1 MSSHSGRVAVVT
13 GGASGIGYA
22 IARRAAAEGMT
33 VVLADIEGGALESA
47 AEALRGEDAVVH
59 AFEVDV
65 SDRAAVMA
73 LAERV
78 ESEVGPTWLLANNAG
93 VFVAAPFLESTP
105 QQWEWVLGVN
115 LWGVVHGL
123 EAFLP
128 RMVARDDGQ
137 IVNTASLDGIVTV
150 PNVAS
155 YIASK
160 HAITGLSESIYRELI
175 AAGSNVGLSV
185 LCPGTIE
192 TDIVR
197 SARNWPSR
205 LGSAPPVELEEGF
218 PDFDEVMAPAQV
230 ADVVFA
236 AVAQGRFWIVTH
248 PQQYAPA
255 IRARAEGIIAGTN
268 PDDATVDPNYTRASG
283 RRPH

>member
-1 MSSHSGRVAVVT
+1 MGTHNGKVAVVT

-33 VVLADIEGGALESA
+33 VVLADVEAGTLERA
-47 AEALRGEDAVVH
+47 AEILSGDGATVH

-115 LWGVVHGL
+115 LWGVIHGL

-128 RMVARDDGQ
+128 RMVARDAGQ

-160 HAITGLSESIYRELI
+160 HAITGLSESIYRELTG
-175 AAGSNVGLSV
+175 AGSNVGLSV

-197 SARNWPSR
+197 SARNWPAR
-205 LGSAPPVELEEGF
+205 LGSAPPVEVEEGF

-230 ADVVFA
+230 AEVVFEA
-236 AVAQGRFWIVTH
+236 IAQRRFWIVTH

-255 IRARAEGIIAGTN
+255 IRARAEGIITGAN